1 MTVPRP
7 TRLVLLGTLAL
18 TAGVV
23 VLFGALLA
31 RGEPIRAR
39 FAGSFLLVLLLLF
52 ALRVVGQILVIL
64 RAPAWLPPMESGQ
77 WNLMP
82 YRLLLPIQLAFLGL
96 MTWLVAGFL
105 AERGVAVEPRPTWG
119 WFLIVVS
126 GIYAGA
132 MAGRYVV
139 RMRRRADQR
148 WLGGTIPIFF
158 HWVLASFL
166 FVLGSYHAS
175 H

>member
-1 MTVPRP
+1 MTVPPP
-7 TRLVLLGTLAL
+7 TRLALLGTLAL
-18 TAGVV
+18 TAGVA
-23 VLFGALLA
+23 VLFVAQLA
-31 RGEPIRAR
+31 RGEPIGAQL
-39 FAGSFLLVLLLLF
+39 AGSFLLVLLLLF
-52 ALRVVGQILVIL
+52 ALRVVGQILVVL
-64 RAPAWLPPMESGQ
+64 RAPTWLPPMESGQ

-82 YRLLLPIQLAFLGL
+82 YRFLLPIQLAFVSF
-96 MTWLVAGFL
+96 MAWLAVSFL
-105 AERGVAVEPRPTWG
+105 AERGAAAEPRSTLG
-119 WFLIVVS
+119 WFLIGFS

-132 MAGRYVV
+132 MAVRYAV

>member
-1 MTVPRP
+1 VTVPPP
-7 TRLVLLGTLAL
+7 TRLALLGTLAL
-18 TAGVV
+18 TAGVA
-23 VLFGALLA
+23 VLFVALLA
-31 RGEPIRAR
+31 RGEPIGAQL
-39 FAGSFLLVLLLLF
+39 AGAFLLVLLLLF
-52 ALRVVGQILVIL
+52 ALRVVGQILVVL
-64 RAPAWLPPMESGQ
+64 RAPTWLPPMESGQ

-82 YRLLLPIQLAFLGL
+82 YRFLLPIQLAFLGV
-96 MTWLVAGFL
+96 MAWLVVSFL
-105 AERGVAVEPRPTWG
+105 GERGIAIEPRSTLG
-119 WFLIVVS
+119 WFLIGFS

-132 MAGRYVV
+132 MAVRYAV

-148 WLGGTIPIFF
+148 WLGGAIPIFF